1 MEQHQSTNP
10 GTWLGTYWHP
20 RANCVCDCR
29 RSGFGGLSWVRC
41 DRVGS
46 GGQVQSQHF
55 KFPGADGKEL
65 YGIDVRDTTWSSVG
79 LVRLNAITGEVL
91 ARRNLNA
98 DVWFIDLTTV
108 PRDLVPTGPVEAT
121 TNSVNS
127 R

>member
-1 MEQHQSTNP
+1 
-10 GTWLGTYWHP
+10 LI
-20 RANCVCDCR
+20 
-29 RSGFGGLSWVRC
+29 
-41 DRVGS
+41 
-46 GGQVQSQHF
+46 
-55 KFPGADGKEL
+55 PGADGKEL

-91 ARRNLNA
+91 ARRNLKA

-108 PRDLVPTGPVEAT
+108 PSDLVPTGPVEAT